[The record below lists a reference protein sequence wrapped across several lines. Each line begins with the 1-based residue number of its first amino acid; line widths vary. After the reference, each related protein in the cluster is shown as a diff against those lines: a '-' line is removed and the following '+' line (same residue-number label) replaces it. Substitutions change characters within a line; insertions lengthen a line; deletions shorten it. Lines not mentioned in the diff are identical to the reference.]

1 MSTKTRASEVDQGSL
16 LFGAEEIS
24 IFLFS
29 SAEHRRRVYH
39 LAEKHGLPVFR
50 IGSTLCARRERLR
63 KWLEAKEEEDE
74 GTELQ
79 TRGPC
84 L

>member
-1 MSTKTRASEVDQGSL
+1 MSITGAPETDRGDL
-16 LFGAEEIS
+16 LFGAEEIAV
-24 IFLFS
+24 FLFS
-29 SAEHRRRVYH
+29 SADHRRRVYH

-63 KWLEAKEEEDE
+63 RWLEAKEEEDE
-74 GTELQ
+74 GTQ
-79 TRGPC
+79 PSTRGPH